1 MLLQRG
7 KDIIKWNSVNPLK
20 CGAMIMKQR
29 SIYYKNARFITKW
42 DRYYKL
48 GQELLQS
55 GAGYL
60 LQSGSIVIVTLYTY
74 QVGRLYC
81 KVGQLLQKRPVHL
94 RDTRANGNPYL
105 PTGSMWFENGI
116 LRTFNF
122 RKTFNK
128 AISFNVCFQE
138 AKIC

>member
-1 MLLQRG
+1 MWCNDYETEEHLLQKCLLHYKVGQVLQIGARA
-7 KDIIKWNSVNPLK
+7 ITKWRRL
-20 CGAMIMKQR
+20 
-29 SIYYKNARFITKW
+29 FITKW
-42 DRYYKL
+42 VNRYCKV
-48 GQELLQS
+48 
-55 GAGYL
+55 GYR
-60 LQSGSIVIVTLYTY
+60 YY

-94 RDTRANGNPYL
+94 RDTRTNGNPYL

-116 LRTFNF
+116 LRNFNF